1 MLHAKLQMPRLVCVP
16 WLLAVGLLL
25 GWADSS
31 RAVEIKT
38 TMSPSIV
45 REDGGAQDITVKF
58 TVSEAA
64 ASDILILV
72 SPVGPTVAYAN
83 VLYRLSIPTF
93 EIKKGKK
100 EATGVIRFT
109 PIDNDYIGT
118 LKSSSNDI
126 IFSRTTTVPKDSLAR
141 GTDIPIL
148 FSLRAGSHTF
158 GLPAA
163 STTMIADGALES
175 DRTDT
180 KVDKYLLLLLVDD
193 DKVSS
198 RINLSVEPAEIAKG
212 ADATSVSVTATLNGK
227 VLSEKLDIPFTVK
240 TGGLTRD
247 VHYTLSGLG
256 KLTIPQGKTSGST
269 TFTVDPTGVL
279 PDGTEAKTIEIE
291 PTLPSLTLKRTAK
304 VWLGARGE
312 AETSDGIEFTE
323 IMRTRASSRDFYD
336 GLDQPWTGSVR
347 GSFDLD
353 MDGSVGGGKTIC
365 GTHSIWEAVDNC
377 NSNSAVGFR
386 TEDWGAS
393 DTVPAGT
400 KLAEISSGVDFNED
414 GDLYDTYMVPADSL
428 IRERGVMLVS
438 VSDHAKAK
446 AVRNDTIF
454 NKPSG
459 RPLGTFIFGSLD
471 TTRAKDG
478 VKGKW
483 WADLGQDLTDRTSS
497 ERATYGDNARNSWR
511 TAQVFPLGS
520 ILPYVASLPPFKL
533 AYNPVKITIAEAG
546 VAKGK
551 SFKLAPAMIRENA
564 GATDVQ
570 MTVELDKAITKATT
584 VTFKLTPTA
593 GSGTRD
599 VDYVADVVGGAVT
612 IPAGDT
618 KGTGMLRVTPVDN
631 DKVGSELDQWTFDV
645 SAMSGTTLL
654 GKATFKIT
662 DDETLSENIVL
673 SASPSEIKE
682 DAGATTVTISG
693 ALDGKPLAA
702 DATVTLVI
710 DEAPDKSATRDV
722 DYTTTTGVRSVL
734 TIPKGELTGSTTITI
749 TPTND
754 GVAAD
759 DKDKDETITLKQ
771 LTDNLKNQDDDKI
784 MVKSV
789 AITLKEVAVATTT
802 TTPSTAVATGPS
814 FGADTLAFAATV
826 GQAFS
831 AVLPEAM
838 GDGTL
843 MYSVSSD
850 LPAGLSFD
858 AATRTIS
865 GMPTMAG
872 MATAIYTAL
881 DSAGHSGARTFT
893 ITVSEARP
901 VTVGVASVMAS
912 QSAVREDGETA
923 EIQVTA
929 TLSGAATAD
938 QRVRFTI
945 VPPSSG
951 TLASRDVDYTATLLG
966 TVTIAAGGKTGSTTL
981 FLSPIDNAAA
991 DGHRYL
997 GIRAAASGG
1006 WAQVDLRISDDETA
1020 STALVVSVMP
1030 SQVSESADLTEVQ
1043 IMAALDGK
1051 PLAEDATVA
1060 LSIDRASTATR
1071 DIDYSALF
1079 NPSIT
1084 LAAGS
1089 VMGSTR
1095 LLLDPVADGMVEGNE
1110 TIMLT
1115 AMLSGLDAGS
1125 ATLVLM
1131 DTDSE
1136 MMGGDDDDMMMMP
1149 LAFVEGAS
1157 IAAQS
1162 YTAGT
1167 AIHALELPAALGGEG
1182 AITYSVSDLPAGL
1195 SFDPATRMISGTP
1208 EAATDGAVA
1217 VTYTAMAGDESVSL
1231 MFTITVNLM
1240 MDFGDLSALFG
1251 LFNSGVGK
1259 ANPADSHD
1267 DSSLQLTVGVPVDLT
1282 LPAVSGGTPPL
1293 MYSVSGL
1300 PAGLSFD
1307 PATRMISGMPDMAG
1321 KSVITY
1327 TVTDASGATRSLP
1340 VSVSVMEPPLSAPT
1354 NLVAEDYKGADGQG
1368 DQGGFVMLSWE
1379 LSADHASLDG
1389 YRIFRALPVLGNE
1402 MVPWAMV
1409 DAVPGVAMGRAIV
1422 ATLDNVSTRWGI
1434 AAESGGRTTHTMAK
1448 AVFVAADDL
1457 TAPYAEMAETLTAS
1471 RAAAQAGEGPVMAS
1485 LLPTALAYAQ
1495 GVAPKLNVVGGVLS
1509 SSITWT
1515 AEAVG
1520 ATDDIAPLAVP
1531 SLRVLDAP
1539 DDAGGRLALTWS
1551 LSPSDQLVQGV
1562 VAGAIGPAPVAPIV
1576 GVHGYRIYRRA
1587 AGDEAF
1593 SLVAEVAAGVSSFVD
1608 ETALNGVHYTYQ
1620 VRPFDWD
1627 NEPGAEVEQTALAVR
1642 NRAVDRQGRVLLGLF
1657 GADGRIGFDDFFLLA
1672 DQFGLTAEDA
1682 GFDPAF
1688 DLAPNATIDFDDFFV
1703 LADHFGRRLASAGK
1717 PVPLRAGLNGA
1728 ARLSLDAP
1736 TALPSVG
1743 EDFVVAV
1750 RWSDLASVQGYGLQ
1764 VGYDADKLSFVSVQ
1778 TDQPLGSSAFSTP
1791 QVLSDQ
1797 AGVLTVVAHGDAVS
1811 DGELGLRLVFRP
1823 TTEIASTTLEITDN
1837 QTYDNALGFNRLA
1850 LPAPVS
1856 LQTRPAVFSLAD
1868 NYPNPFNPTTTLQY
1882 ALPQAADV
1890 ALTVYNVLGQP
1901 VRTLVAERQAA
1912 GRYAVEWD
1920 ATNDQGHSLSSGL
1933 YFYRLQA
1940 GGDFREVKK
1949 MLLLK

>member
-1 MLHAKLQMPRLVCVP
+1 MKYAKLQMPRLVCIP

-31 RAVEIKT
+31 QAVEIKT

-45 REDGGAQDITVKF
+45 REDAGAQDITVKF

-72 SPVGPTVAYAN
+72 SPVGPTAAYAN
-83 VLYRLSIPTF
+83 VLYRLSLPSFT
-93 EIKKGKK
+93 IKKGQK

-109 PIDNDYIGT
+109 PINNDYIGVPVADST
-118 LKSSSNDI
+118 KNQDRDDI
-126 IFSRTTTVPKDSLAR
+126 MFSRATTVPKDSLTR
-141 GTDIPIL
+141 GTDVPIL

-163 STTMIADGALES
+163 ATTMVEDGALES

-180 KVDKYLLLLLVDD
+180 KDDKYLLLLLVDD
-193 DKVSS
+193 DKLSS
-198 RINLSVEPAEIAKG
+198 RINLSVEPAELAKG
-212 ADATSVSVTATLNGK
+212 ADATSVTVTATLNGK
-227 VLSEKLDIPFTVK
+227 ATGEKLDIPFSLK

-247 VHYTLSGLG
+247 VHYTLSGLS
-256 KLTIPQGKTSGST
+256 KLTIPKGKTSGST

-279 PDGTEAKTIEIE
+279 PDGTEAKTIEIG
-291 PTLPSLTLKRTAK
+291 PTASTVMVPSGMKRKTK
-304 VWLGARGE
+304 VWFGDPTGE
-312 AETSDGIEFTE
+312 GVTSDGHGYGRQVKTKARS
-323 IMRTRASSRDFYD
+323 RTNDVNSSR
-336 GLDQPWTGSVR
+336 QPHYTFVDVSV
-347 GSFDLD
+347 DLD
-353 MDGSVGGGKTIC
+353 MDGSVGGGRIIA
-365 GTHSIWEAVDNC
+365 GNQNALDSGWVPAGSPLSNAGVNAVL
-377 NSNSAVGFR
+377 
-386 TEDWGAS
+386 EDWGGS

-400 KLAEISSGVDFNED
+400 RLLEIDSGIDFNED
-414 GDLYDTYMVPADSL
+414 GDFYDVFVVPADSL
-428 IRERGVMLVS
+428 VRERGVMLVS
-438 VSDHAKAK
+438 KA
-446 AVRNDTIF
+446 AHLMAQGEGRTDTLRNKELPRGLGDF
-454 NKPSG
+454 N
-459 RPLGTFIFGSLD
+459 FGELD
-471 TTRAKDG
+471 TTTTFWESRTDGQKGNWRAN
-478 VKGKW
+478 
-483 WADLGQDLTDRTSS
+483 RI
-497 ERATYGDNARNSWR
+497 
-511 TAQVFPLGS
+511 FPTPTWPGTVT
-520 ILPYVASLPPFKL
+520 IPYVASLPPTKVTSTS
-533 AYNPVKITIAEAG
+533 VKITIAEAG

-551 SFKLAPAMIRENA
+551 SFTLAPATIRENA

-570 MTVELDKAITKATT
+570 MTVELEKAITKATT

-599 VDYVADVVGGAVT
+599 VDYVSDVVGGAVT
-612 IPAGDT
+612 IAAGDK
-618 KGTGMLRVTPVDN
+618 KGTGTLRVTPVDN
-631 DKVGSELDQWTFDV
+631 DKVGSELDQWTFEV
-645 SAMSGTTLL
+645 EAMSGTTSL
-654 GKATFKIT
+654 GKATFTIT
-662 DDETLSENIVL
+662 DDEALSENIVL

-702 DATVTLVI
+702 DAAITLVV
-710 DEAPDKSATRDV
+710 DSTPDKSATGYV
-722 DYTTTTGVRSVL
+722 DYTAVLGVL
-734 TIPKGELTGSTTITI
+734 TIPQGELTGSTTVTI
-749 TPTND
+749 TPIND

-759 DKDKDETITLKQ
+759 DKDKDEKITLKQ

-789 AITLKEVAVATTT
+789 AITLKEVALDTTT
-802 TTPSTAVATGPS
+802 TTPGTGVAMGPS
-814 FGADTLAFAATV
+814 FGADSLAFAATV

-831 AVLPEAM
+831 AVLPEAT
-838 GDGTL
+838 GGEGPL
-843 MYSVSSD
+843 MYRTSTA
-850 LPAGLSFD
+850 LPAGLSF
-858 AATRTIS
+858 APATRTIS

-872 MATAIYTAL
+872 LATVVYTAL
-881 DSAGHSGARTFT
+881 DSEGHSGARTFT

-901 VTVGVASVMAS
+901 ITVGVASAMAS

-929 TLSGAATAD
+929 TLSGAATTD

-951 TLASRDVDYTATLLG
+951 TLASRDVDYTATLGG

-997 GIRAAASGG
+997 GIRASASGG

-1020 STALVVSVMP
+1020 STSLVMSVMP
-1030 SQVSESADLTEVQ
+1030 SQLSESADLTEVQ
-1043 IMAALDGK
+1043 VMAALDGK

-1095 LLLDPVADGMVEGNE
+1095 LLLDPVADSMTEGDE

-1125 ATLVLM
+1125 ATLVLT

-1167 AIHALELPAALGGEG
+1167 AIHALELPATLGGEG

-1195 SFDPATRMISGTP
+1195 SFDAATRMISGTP
-1208 EAATDGAVA
+1208 EAATDGAVE

-1231 MFTITVNLM
+1231 MFTITVNPML
-1240 MDFGDLSALFG
+1240 DFGDLSSLFG
-1251 LFNSGVGK
+1251 VGVGK

-1327 TVTDASGATRSLP
+1327 MVTDASGATRSVP
-1340 VSVSVMEPPLSAPT
+1340 VSVSVMEPPLAAPT

-1368 DQGGFVMLSWE
+1368 DQGGFVMLSWD

-1402 MVPWAMV
+1402 MVPWALV

-1448 AVFVAADDL
+1448 AVFVEADDL
-1457 TAPYAEMAETLTAS
+1457 TAPYAEMAETLAAS

-1485 LLPTALAYAQ
+1485 LLPDALAYAE

-1539 DDAGGRLALTWS
+1539 DDAGGRLALTWA

-1587 AGDEAF
+1587 AGEEAF

-1717 PVPLRAGLNGA
+1717 PVPLRAGLNA
-1728 ARLSLDAP
+1728 DARLSLDAP

-1743 EDFVVAV
+1743 EEFVVAV
-1750 RWSDLASVQGYGLQ
+1750 RWSDFSAVQGYGLQ

-1778 TDQPLGSSAFSTP
+1778 TDQPLGSSAFAAP

-1868 NYPNPFNPTTTLQY
+1868 NYPNPFNPATTLQY

-1940 GGDFREVKK
+1940 GGDFLEVKK

>member
-1 MLHAKLQMPRLVCVP
+1 MKYAKLQMPRLVCIP

-45 REDGGAQDITVKF
+45 REDAGAQDITVKF

-64 ASDILILV
+64 SSDIFILAT
-72 SPVGPTVAYAN
+72 PVGPTAAYVN
-83 VLYRLSIPTF
+83 VLYRLSIPSF
-93 EIKKGKK
+93 EIKKGQK

-109 PIDNDYIGT
+109 PINNDYIGVAAST
-118 LKSSSNDI
+118 DTTSDRNDI
-126 IFSRTTTVPKDSLAR
+126 VFSRTTPTFSADSLKVP
-141 GTDIPIL
+141 TDSLTTGSDVPIL

-163 STTMIADGALES
+163 STVTVEDGALES
-175 DRTDT
+175 DRKDT
-180 KVDKYLLLLLVDD
+180 KDDKYLLLLLVDD
-193 DKVSS
+193 DKLTS
-198 RINLSVEPAEIAKG
+198 RINLSVEPAELAKG
-212 ADATSVSVTATLNGK
+212 ADATSVTVTATLNGK
-227 VLSEKLDIPFTVK
+227 ATGEKLDIPFSLK

-247 VHYTLSGLG
+247 VHYTLSGLS
-256 KLTIPQGKTSGST
+256 KLTIPKGKTSGST

-279 PDGTEAKTIEIE
+279 PDGTESKTIEIGPTASTIKVPSGLKRKNKVILGIPSRVSFATSDNFILRYLSINTRPYYRSSATYIASSPQGRAWTFLDYVSYDLDNDGTVGTG
-291 PTLPSLTLKRTAK
+291 PTLQATRPGVSHAYSL
-304 VWLGARGE
+304 
-312 AETSDGIEFTE
+312 
-323 IMRTRASSRDFYD
+323 
-336 GLDQPWTGSVR
+336 
-347 GSFDLD
+347 
-353 MDGSVGGGKTIC
+353 
-365 GTHSIWEAVDNC
+365 
-377 NSNSAVGFR
+377 
-386 TEDWGAS
+386 EDWGGA

-400 KLAEISSGVDFNED
+400 QLLEMDSGIDFNED
-414 GDLYDTYMVPADSL
+414 GDLHDVFVVPADSL
-428 IRERGVMLVS
+428 VIERGVLLAR
-438 VSDHAKAK
+438 VSDHQRFQAGVA
-446 AVRNDTIF
+446 
-454 NKPSG
+454 
-459 RPLGTFIFGSLD
+459 D
-471 TTRAKDG
+471 TTKLL
-478 VKGKW
+478 K
-483 WADLGQDLTDRTSS
+483 
-497 ERATYGDNARNSWR
+497 ARG
-511 TAQVFPLGS
+511 LGS
-520 ILPYVASLPPFKL
+520 FDFGDIDTTGLSEINRKNWRISRVYPYSATGTTLPYVVSLPPSK
-533 AYNPVKITIAEAG
+533 ATYTSAKITIAEAG

-551 SFKLAPAMIRENA
+551 SFTLAPATIRENA

-570 MTVELDKAITKATT
+570 MTVELEKAITKATT

-618 KGTGMLRVTPVDN
+618 KGTGTLRVTPVDN
-631 DKVGSELDQWTFDV
+631 DKVGSTLNQWTFEV
-645 SAMSGTTLL
+645 EALSGGTSF
-654 GKATFKIT
+654 GKKTFTIS
-662 DDETLSENIVL
+662 DDEALSENIVL

-682 DAGATTVTISG
+682 DAGATTITVSG

-702 DATVTLVI
+702 DAAITLVV
-710 DEAPDKSATRDV
+710 DSAPDKSATGYV
-722 DYTTTTGVRSVL
+722 DYTAVLGVL
-734 TIPKGELTGSTTITI
+734 TIPQGELTGSTTVTI
-749 TPTND
+749 TPIND

-759 DKDKDETITLKQ
+759 DKDETITLKQ
-771 LTDNLKNQDDDKI
+771 LTDNLKNQDDAKI
-784 MVKSV
+784 VVKSV
-789 AITLKEVAVATTT
+789 AITLKEVASPDTTT
-802 TTPSTAVATGPS
+802 TTPGTAVAMGPS
-814 FGADTLAFAATV
+814 FGADTLAFTATV

-831 AVLPEAM
+831 AVLPEAT
-838 GDGTL
+838 GGEGAL
-843 MYSVSSD
+843 MYRTSTA

-858 AATRTIS
+858 PATRTIS

-872 MATAIYTAL
+872 LATVVYTAL
-881 DSAGHSGARTFT
+881 DSEGHSGARTFT

-901 VTVGVASVMAS
+901 ITVGVASAMAS

-929 TLSGAATAD
+929 TLSGAATTD

-951 TLASRDVDYTATLLG
+951 TLAARDVDYTATLLG

-997 GIRAAASGG
+997 GIRASASGG

-1020 STALVVSVMP
+1020 STSLVMSVMP
-1030 SQVSESADLTEVQ
+1030 SQLSESADLTEVQ
-1043 IMAALDGK
+1043 VMVALDGK

-1095 LLLDPVADGMVEGNE
+1095 LLLDPVADSMTEGDE

-1125 ATLVLM
+1125 ATLVLT

-1136 MMGGDDDDMMMMP
+1136 MMGGDDDDMMSP

-1167 AIHALELPAALGGEG
+1167 AIHALELPAAVGGEG

-1195 SFDPATRMISGTP
+1195 SFDAATRMISGTP
-1208 EAATDGAVA
+1208 DAATDGAVE

-1231 MFTITVNLM
+1231 MFTITVNPML
-1240 MDFGDLSALFG
+1240 DFGDLSSLFG
-1251 LFNSGVGK
+1251 GGVGK

-1340 VSVSVMEPPLSAPT
+1340 VSVSVMEPPLTAPT

-1402 MVPWAMV
+1402 MVPWALV

-1448 AVFVAADDL
+1448 AVFVEADDL
-1457 TAPYAEMAETLTAS
+1457 TAPYAQMAETLAAS

-1485 LLPTALAYAQ
+1485 LLPDALAYAE

-1531 SLRVLDAP
+1531 SLQVLDAP

-1587 AGDEAF
+1587 AGEEAF

-1657 GADGRIGFDDFFLLA
+1657 GADARIGFDDFFLLA

-1717 PVPLRAGLNGA
+1717 PVPLRAGLNGD
-1728 ARLSLDAP
+1728 ARLYLDAP

-1778 TDQPLGSSAFSTP
+1778 TDQPLGSSAFAAP
-1791 QVLSDQ
+1791 QVLADQ

-1868 NYPNPFNPTTTLQY
+1868 NYPNPFNPATTLQY

-1940 GGDFREVKK
+1940 GGDFLEVKK